1 MSEMGNNEKREK
13 LSSRLG
19 FLLVSAG
26 CAIGLGNVWRFPYIT
41 GKYGGAAFVILYILA
56 LIILGLPI
64 LIMEFSVGRAGGRD
78 LAGSYKKLQKQ
89 NHKWHII
96 GYIQLFGCVLL
107 MMFYTT
113 IAGWCLA
120 YTYFTAIGKLDGLN
134 ANEIGMFFSNVL
146 ASPSTLVFWMGMSIL
161 LATIVCL
168 NGLENGVEKVT
179 KVMMS
184 LLFFILIVL
193 IVRAVT
199 LPNASEG
206 LKFYLLPNFENLFGG
221 SLKDFFTVAYAA
233 IGQAFF
239 TLSLGIGAMTI
250 FGSYIDKNY
259 SLTGESIMV
268 VILDTLI
275 ALLAGLVIFPA
286 TFAFGINP
294 GEGAGLAFLTLPNIF
309 NIMPL
314 GRIWGTLFFL
324 FLSMAALTTI
334 IAVFENIIAVTM
346 SETKMG
352 RKKTTIIVAI
362 SLFIL
367 GLPSALS
374 FNLLS
379 FIQPLGKGSS
389 IVDGIDFLVSNN
401 FLPLGGLIIL
411 IFCTRKLGWGW
422 DNFIKEADSG
432 KGIKFPKWSKFYV
445 SYILPL
451 IIIAIFIIDYI
462 NKLSKIN

>member
-1 MSEMGNNEKREK
+1 MSNNEKREK

-41 GKYGGAAFVILYILA
+41 GKYGGAAFVILYIIA
-56 LIILGLPI
+56 LVVLGLPI
-64 LIMEFSVGRAGGRD
+64 LVMEFSVGRAGGRD
-78 LAGSYKKLQKQ
+78 LAGSYKKLQKPNQ
-89 NHKWHII
+89 KWHII
-96 GYIQLFGCVLL
+96 GYIQLLGCVLL

-113 IAGWCLA
+113 IAGWCLS

-134 ANEIGMFFSNVL
+134 ANEIGIFFSNVL
-146 ASPSTLVFWMGMSIL
+146 SSPSTLIFWMSMSIII
-161 LATIVCL
+161 ATIVCL

-193 IVRAVT
+193 IVRSVT

-206 LKFYLLPNFENLFGG
+206 LKFYLLPNFEHLFGN

-346 SETKMG
+346 AETKMT

-362 SLFIL
+362 VLFIL
-367 GLPSALS
+367 GLPSALG
-374 FNLLS
+374 FNILS
-379 FIQPLGKGSS
+379 FIQPLGEGSS

-411 IFCTRKLGWGW
+411 IFCTHKFGWGW

-432 KGIKFPKWSKFYV
+432 KGIKFPKFAKFYV

-451 IIIAIFIIDYI
+451 IVIAIFIIDYI
-462 NKLSKIN
+462 SKLSKIN